1 MVAPQAE
8 DVSDATVIASTDTFG
23 HTIRVGQRTYPVV
36 LPNPRDSRLHVAAVV
51 ISIHILGQAVLGFRV
66 SVPQILAAI
75 GSCFVVEVVIVFV
88 RDRRLVWPASAML
101 TGSGVGLI
109 LHVVGMKA
117 GSHWSFDRWY
127 LFAGVAVLSL
137 LTKYTI
143 RSQERQVFNPSNV
156 GLVVAF
162 VLLGSGRIEPLHL
175 WWRRLDAVM
184 LLAYG
189 IILVGGA
196 IVAHRLRMLGLL
208 AAFWLT
214 LAAGLMSLASGGHC
228 MLTPQSVTPVCGSQ
242 FWWFVAVSPEV
253 LIFAFFMLSDPK
265 TVPTSRQ
272 ARLRYGIFVGAV
284 CVLLMALQTNEFR
297 TKVALLGGLALCS
310 LARLF
315 MPRVFWS
322 GAPEL
327 DPFRS
332 LSGQGTFWQNVAP
345 RHVVAAV
352 LGTGSWMIIVNALGW
367 LVMNGPLTPQ
377 GG

>member
-8 DVSDATVIASTDTFG
+8 DVSDEAVIATTDAFA
-23 HTIRVGQRTYPVV
+23 HKIRVGQRTYPVV

-66 SVPQILAAI
+66 SVPQIMAAI

-101 TGSGVGLI
+101 TGSSVGLI
-109 LHVVGMKA
+109 LRVVGMKA

-143 RSQERQVFNPSNV
+143 RSQGRQVFNPSNV

-189 IILVGGA
+189 IILVGGV
-196 IVAHRLRMLGLL
+196 IITYRLRMLSLL
-208 AAFWLT
+208 TAFWLT
-214 LAAGLMSLASGGHC
+214 LVVGLTSLASGGHC
-228 MLTPQSVTPVCGSQ
+228 MLTPQSVTPVCGAQ
-242 FWWFVAVSPEV
+242 FWWFVAASPEL

-272 ARLRYGIFVGAV
+272 ARVRYGIFVGAV
-284 CVLLMALQTNEFR
+284 SALLMAPQTNEFR
-297 TKVALLGGLALCS
+297 TKVALLGGLAVCS
-310 LARLF
+310 VARLF

-332 LSGQGTFWQNVAP
+332 LRGAGPSWQDVAP
-345 RHVVAAV
+345 RHLVAAA
-352 LGTGSWMIIVNALGW
+352 LGLAWWLLVVNALGW
-367 LVMNGPLTPQ
+367 LAMTHHLTPQ